1 MRALLAALL
10 SCLLCAACSLLP
22 PATASLQPVAR
33 DECDADLAERSDR
46 RTLRES
52 AEHLPEGIVARMDG
66 RSCGALLFWHI
77 PKTGGSTFEHFMC
90 KPRPAPPQAPF
101 ALLPA

>member
-1 MRALLAALL
+1 M
-10 SCLLCAACSLLP
+10 LP

-52 AEHLPEGIVARMDG
+52 AEHLPEGIAERAMHVHKLFTMLEVPEHRE
-66 RSCGALLFWHI
+66 GAPLAWLTHDASLCAGDA
-77 PKTGGSTFEHFMC
+77 TT
-90 KPRPAPPQAPF
+90 
-101 ALLPA
+101 